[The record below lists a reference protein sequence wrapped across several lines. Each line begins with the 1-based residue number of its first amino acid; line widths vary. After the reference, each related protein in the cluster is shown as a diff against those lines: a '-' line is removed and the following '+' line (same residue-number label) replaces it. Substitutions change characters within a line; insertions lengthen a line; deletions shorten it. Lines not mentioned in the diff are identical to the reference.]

1 MYIAT
6 NPSKKSQTALLCYL
20 HTKERRADAKREAK
34 PVFQPEVSLLI
45 GMIKFFEKLNLNL
58 FSIMSCNL
66 ALQVVIMMSYHET
79 YVVCRNTRTDF
90 CQGSPLVNM

>member
-6 NPSKKSQTALLCYL
+6 NLSKKKSQTALLCYL

-45 GMIKFFEKLNLNL
+45 GMIKIVKMLKQWMF
-58 FSIMSCNL
+58 
-66 ALQVVIMMSYHET
+66 
-79 YVVCRNTRTDF
+79 
-90 CQGSPLVNM
+90 

>member
-34 PVFQPEVSLLI
+34 PVFQPEVSVLI
-45 GMIKFFEKLNLNL
+45 GMVKIFEKLNLNL
-58 FSIMSCNL
+58 FFDFELNL
-66 ALQVVIMMSYHET
+66 ALHGSVWMSYQKHIVFEIC
-79 YVVCRNTRTDF
+79 CRNARLDF
-90 CQGSPLVNM
+90 CREAL